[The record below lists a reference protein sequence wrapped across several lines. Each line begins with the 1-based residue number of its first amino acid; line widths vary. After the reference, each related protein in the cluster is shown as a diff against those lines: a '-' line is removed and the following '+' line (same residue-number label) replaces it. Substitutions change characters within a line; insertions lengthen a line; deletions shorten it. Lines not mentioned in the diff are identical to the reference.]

1 MLWLSVLRMPD
12 RELRLGELL
21 LVAEAFAGG
30 FYVAVSRGLFVPM
43 LAYSGYSLES
53 ISWVVLPAGLGGIA
67 LSAAIFRR
75 SEAVT
80 GRFRALLLSSHL
92 LERVLWL
99 SPPFLIQWLAA
110 EAAVYALGNVFS
122 LLTSLLLGVLTFSYF
137 SSEGD
142 VVRVSVR
149 RSAAGAAASLLGAF
163 FMTYLPTVMEPPT
176 VYYVL
181 YLTAF
186 AMGLVSTATLL
197 LVPRMPLRVE
207 ELPRATGGVQEEAM
221 VKGVN
226 AYLVLVLMNA
236 GGNLVGLAWSPLLR
250 RLNAP
255 LYVPLALSLA
265 GNLGSLLGSFAWRS
279 YRAYLAA
286 MAANTLLTA
295 VIPFVRV
302 SEVHP
307 LISLMTS
314 FTFMGANLLGMQLFA
329 QLSGRLGRVKASV
342 FSTSAGYL
350 GLLLSTALSIA
361 VRAPPDV
368 ALLAAALFKLLAVV
382 VAMLA
387 IPETAVVPERRVY
400 EYSRLIY
407 STSLYGYTFTVQASR
422 EFLRTML
429 EMLATVALVTLIYLV
444 YRLTALLAGV

>member
-1 MLWLSVLRMPD
+1 MPG
-12 RELRLGELL
+12 RELKPGELL
-21 LVAEAFAGG
+21 LVAEAFTGG

-53 ISWVVLPAGLGGIA
+53 ISWVALPAGLGGIA
-67 LSAAIFRR
+67 LSAAVFRR

-80 GRFRALLLSSHL
+80 SRFRVLLLSSHL
-92 LERVLWL
+92 LERVLWTT
-99 SPPFLIQWLAA
+99 PPFLIQWLAA
-110 EAAVYALGNVFS
+110 EAAVYLLGNMFS
-122 LLTSLLLGVLTFSYF
+122 LLTSLLLGVLIFSYF
-137 SSEGD
+137 PSERE
-142 VVRVSVR
+142 VVRVSVQ
-149 RSAAGAAASLLGAF
+149 RSAAGAAASLLGAL
-163 FMTYLPTVMEPPT
+163 FMTYLPTVAEPPT

-181 YLTAF
+181 YITAF
-186 AMGLVSTATLL
+186 AVGLMSTVTLL
-197 LVPRMPLRVE
+197 LIPRMPARVE
-207 ELPRATGGVQEEAM
+207 EPLQPGDLQEAAM

-250 RLNAP
+250 GLNAP
-255 LYVPLALSLA
+255 LYVPLALSLT
-265 GNLGSLLGSFAWRS
+265 GNLGALLGSFAWKS

-286 MAANTLLTA
+286 MGVNTLLTA
-295 VIPFVRV
+295 LIPFVRV
-302 SEVHP
+302 PEAHP
-307 LISLMTS
+307 LLSLSTS

-329 QLSGRLGRVKASV
+329 QLSRRLGRVKASV

-361 VRAPPDV
+361 VRMPPGA
-368 ALLAAALFKLLAVV
+368 ALLAAASFKLLAVV

-400 EYSRLIY
+400 EYSRLVY

-422 EFLRTML
+422 EFLKAML